1 MSEDESPETADERRK
16 RIEEK
21 SKRQFVMLLFLM
33 LGLSAYIA
41 YFTGDRFMEMQEQQ
55 AEE

>member
-1 MSEDESPETADERRK
+1 MSEDESQETAEERRK

-21 SKRQFVMLLFLM
+21 SKRQFVMLLFIM

-41 YFTGDRFMEMQEQQ
+41 YFTGDRFIEMQEQQ
-55 AEE
+55 TDD